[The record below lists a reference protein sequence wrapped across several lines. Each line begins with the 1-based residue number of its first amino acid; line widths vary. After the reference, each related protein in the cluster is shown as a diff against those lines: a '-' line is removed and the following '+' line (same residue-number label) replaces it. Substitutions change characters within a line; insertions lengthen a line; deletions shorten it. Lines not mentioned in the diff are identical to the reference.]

1 MTRTEANFSVRLY
14 DVEEIVLQEIT
25 DMRCK
30 RNTIALTLAFGLR
43 QNDNLDWKK
52 INEAILRRWKPS
64 GREYILKRAWG
75 LAEGKIKL

>member
-52 INEAILRRWKPS
+52 IT
-64 GREYILKRAWG
+64 
-75 LAEGKIKL
+75 KLF